1 MTNIEYI
8 AHIIAFLIIIG
19 SALFGMFMM
28 YAFVIIIGKIIH
40 IIEEKINKHEIIK
53 LNQKDETKKN

>member
-28 YAFVIIIGKIIH
+28 YAFAIVVNKILHNIV
-40 IIEEKINKHEIIK
+40 
-53 LNQKDETKKN
+53 LNQKLKRERNKPEK